1 MRVQAF
7 SIPSPAWVKFLQLR
21 FVSHYGSE
29 PVCALN
35 ELSVFGKS
43 AVEDLEVCCRLEPCY
58 PANSSAACVIGME
71 AVGET
76 GSLPP
81 WDILGSARARRH
93 RVGESPLK
101 CRSAHACRH

>member
-43 AVEDLEVCCRLEPCY
+43 AVEDLEVRCRLVPCY
-58 PANSSAACVIGME
+58 PAGFSADCVIGVK
-71 AVGET
+71 AV
-76 GSLPP
+76 
-81 WDILGSARARRH
+81 
-93 RVGESPLK
+93 
-101 CRSAHACRH
+101 